1 MGFFTGCHHPRRT
14 RPTMVVATVAA
25 SLALSGLTASA
36 AQGRD
41 FVVESFDGTRIVGAF
56 FPAEGLKAGERAPTV
71 LSGHG
76 WGGSHST
83 NASSPSD
90 AAGTIGNGPLRRA
103 GYNVLTWDAR
113 GFGASGGTVSVDGP
127 DFEGRDVS
135 ALLDFVA
142 RQPESLND
150 ESRDPRAGMVGSSY
164 GGGIQLVAA
173 GLDNRLDAIVP
184 DIAWHSLVTS
194 LYKDQT
200 FKAGW
205 GDILYGAGVPT
216 SLAPGL
222 IAPTGLQ
229 SGNLDPR
236 ITQAFAEGTTT
247 GTISP
252 ASSAYF
258 ASRGPG
264 DLVRRITIPTFLTQ
278 GTPDTLFT
286 LQEAITNY
294 AILRE
299 SGVQVKMLWH
309 CGGHGVCLT
318 NAGSDDT
325 RIEKAVLAW
334 FARYLKADPTAKT
347 GPRFEWV
354 SQDGVWH
361 TAPDYPLPPAKAKL
375 AAQGAGTLAIAP
387 GPGSGGTIFASPS
400 PDALALPIPAVA
412 AETDVVGAP
421 KLELTYTGMGS
432 GSTRV
437 FAQLVDTKANL
448 VAGNQ
453 ATPIPVI
460 LDGKPH
466 TISRELEAVALHLSP
481 SSTYALQ
488 LVPATTLYREQ
499 RALGVLNVRNLQVT
513 LPAVTIPAPPATRAP
528 KVRKKRKARVTLGL
542 PGSRDSKRGAR
553 RLKVRVRVTGRSLRT
568 LRLTVRDRSGR
579 RLGIATT
586 RSLRAGGSRLVTVRL
601 SRPIRRGRYRIGAA
615 YRTSSGVAGVA
626 SRSIVLG

>member
-1 MGFFTGCHHPRRT
+1 MGSFRSRRHQRIARFTS
-14 RPTMVVATVAA
+14 VVATAGA
-25 SLALSGLTASA
+25 CLACSASA
-36 AQGRD
+36 AEARD
-41 FVVESFDGTRIVGAF
+41 IVVQSFDGTQLVGAF
-56 FPAEGLKAGERAPTV
+56 FPAEGLKPGEKAPTV
-71 LSGHG
+71 VSGHG
-76 WGGSHST
+76 WAGSHST
-83 NASSPSD
+83 NDASTSD
-90 AAGTIGNGPLRRA
+90 PAGTIGNGPLRKA

-113 GFGASGGTVSVDGP
+113 GFGASGGTASVDGP

-150 ESRDPRAGMVGSSY
+150 APTDPRVGMVGSSY

-184 DIAWHSLVTS
+184 DIAWHSMLTS
-194 LYKDQT
+194 LDKDDT
-200 FKAGW
+200 FKSGW
-205 GDILYGAGVPT
+205 GNLLFAAGVPT
-216 SLAPGL
+216 SLIPGL
-222 IAPTGLQ
+222 IAPTGAQ
-229 SGNLDPR
+229 SGTMDPR
-236 ITQAFAEGTTT
+236 VTQAYVEGTTT

-252 ASSAYF
+252 GSRDYF

-264 DLVRRITIPTFLTQ
+264 DLVKKISIPTFLTQ

-294 AILRE
+294 GILRDN
-299 SGVQVKMLWH
+299 GVQVKMLWH

-318 NAGSDDT
+318 NAGSEDT
-325 RIEKAVLAW
+325 RIQQEVLTW

-375 AAQGAGTLAIAP
+375 TAQGAGTLAIAP

-400 PDALALPIPAVA
+400 PIGLSTPVPAVTA
-412 AETDVVGAP
+412 GTDVVGAP
-421 KLELTYTGMGS
+421 KLDLTYTGTGS

-437 FAQLVDTKANL
+437 FAQLVDTQTDL

-460 LDGKPH
+460 LDGRPH
-466 TISRELEAVALHLSP
+466 TISRELEAVALHLTP
-481 SSTYALQ
+481 TSSYELQ

-499 RALGVLNVRNLQVT
+499 RALGVLNVSKLLVT
-513 LPAVTIPAPPATRAP
+513 LPAVTIPAAP
-528 KVRKKRKARVTLGL
+528 MAGTSKVRRKRAARVTLGL
-542 PGSRDSKRGAR
+542 PGSRASKRGTR
-553 RLKVRVRVTGRSLRT
+553 RLKVRVRVSGQSLQT
-568 LRLTVRDRSGR
+568 LWLTVRDRAGR
-579 RLGIATT
+579 RLGTASA
-586 RSLRAGGSRLVTVRL
+586 RSLPAGGSRLVAVRL
-601 SRPIRRGRYRIGAA
+601 NQPIRHGRYRVGATF
-615 YRTSSGVAGVA
+615 RTTSGAKGAA

>member
-1 MGFFTGCHHPRRT
+1 MGSFTSLHHPRRARST
-14 RPTMVVATVAA
+14 IAIATAIAA
-25 SLALSGLTASA
+25 LALPASA
-36 AQGRD
+36 AQARD
-41 FVVESFDGTRIVGAF
+41 IVVKSFDGTPLVGAF
-56 FPAEGLKAGERAPTV
+56 FPAEGLKPGEKAPTV

-83 NASSPSD
+83 NDASASD
-90 AAGTIGNGPLRRA
+90 PAGTIGNGPLRRA

-113 GFGASGGTVSVDGP
+113 GFGASGGTVSIDGP

-142 RQPESLND
+142 LQPESLND
-150 ESRDPRAGMVGSSY
+150 EPADPRVGMVGSSY

-173 GLDNRLDAIVP
+173 GLDHRLDAIVP

-200 FKAGW
+200 FKSGW
-205 GDILYGAGVPT
+205 GDLLYGAGVPT
-216 SLAPGL
+216 SLVPGL

-236 ITQAFAEGTTT
+236 ITQAFAEGTAT
-247 GTISP
+247 GAISA

-264 DLVRRITIPTFLTQ
+264 DLVKKISIPTFLTQ

-294 AILRE
+294 AILRD

-318 NAGSDDT
+318 NAGSEGT
-325 RIEKAVLAW
+325 RIEQAVLAW
-334 FARYLKADPTAKT
+334 FARYLKADPTAQT

-375 AAQGAGTLAIAP
+375 SAQGAGTLAITP
-387 GPGSGGTIFASPS
+387 GPGTGGTIFASPS
-400 PDALALPIPAVA
+400 PDALAVPIPAVA
-412 AETDVVGAP
+412 AATEVVGAP
-421 KLELTYTGMGS
+421 KLDLAYTGTGS

-466 TISRELEAVALHLSP
+466 TISRDLEAVALHLDP
-481 SSTYALQ
+481 SSTYELQ
-488 LVPATTLYREQ
+488 LAPATTLYREQ
-499 RALGVLNVRNLQVT
+499 RGLGLLNVSRLQVT
-513 LPAVTIPAPPATRAP
+513 LPAVTIPAPAAARRAP
-528 KVRKKRKARVTLGL
+528 VRRASRARVTLGL
-542 PGSRDSKRGAR
+542 PGSRDSRRGAR
-553 RLKVRVRVTGRSLRT
+553 RLTVRVRVRGQSLRT
-568 LRLTVRDRSGR
+568 LRLTVRDRGGR
-579 RLGIATT
+579 RLGSTTT

-601 SRPIRRGRYRIGAA
+601 SRPLRRSRYRIGASF
-615 YRTSSGVAGVA
+615 RTRSGATGAA